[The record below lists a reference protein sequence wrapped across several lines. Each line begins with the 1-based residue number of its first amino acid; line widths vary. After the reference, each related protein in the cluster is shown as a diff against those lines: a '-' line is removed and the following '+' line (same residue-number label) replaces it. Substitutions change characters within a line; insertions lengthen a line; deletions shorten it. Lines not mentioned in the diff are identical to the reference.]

1 LSPERLRATG
11 QPFLRSLAMAAS
23 FPQFLQL
30 PPEIRIQIWELCLP
44 RRVLDIDLPDVY
56 ATDPAHFSNEDDYDI
71 FQLMCQFRHCHV
83 KRNVEPPIL
92 LRVCQETR
100 DIVLRNGHYIDSPS
114 YDRCIPRLWVQPKR
128 DVLNLNWDSRY
139 DMDGQDS
146 PIWNGTYTHSP
157 VPVTFAC
164 ADALGVPSIV
174 SHLLV
179 GDFSWPHPD
188 VNVYPSEWQAP
199 ADMQLLASRS
209 SPMLISVST
218 IVLHMNKK
226 SATASGLFGLLGD
239 ETVQSVDFYDSGRL
253 RAYYRS
259 WADNCTKTDA
269 WAKNLFKVLLCDSL
283 KHYFLEEWL
292 QNLDFIFI
300 GTLWVEARRQ
310 GFDTMENPHSVWVP
324 PVSENKC
331 PHRQFKAYALNTLG
345 CKSHGQ
351 AFPP

>member
-1 LSPERLRATG
+1 
-11 QPFLRSLAMAAS
+11 
-23 FPQFLQL
+23 
-30 PPEIRIQIWELCLP
+30 
-44 RRVLDIDLPDVY
+44 
-56 ATDPAHFSNEDDYDI
+56 
-71 FQLMCQFRHCHV
+71 
-83 KRNVEPPIL
+83 
-92 LRVCQETR
+92 
-100 DIVLRNGHYIDSPS
+100 
-114 YDRCIPRLWVQPKR
+114 
-128 DVLNLNWDSRY
+128 
-139 DMDGQDS
+139 MDGQDS
-146 PIWNGTYTHSP
+146 PIWNGTYKHSP

-226 SATASGLFGLLGD
+226 NATASGLFGLLGD

-283 KHYFLEEWL
+283 KHYFRGMASKSGLHL
-292 QNLDFIFI
+292 Y
-300 GTLWVEARRQ
+300 R
-310 GFDTMENPHSVWVP
+310 
-324 PVSENKC
+324 
-331 PHRQFKAYALNTLG
+331 YALGRGATSGIRYHGKSAFCLG
-345 CKSHGQ
+345 AACFGEQMS
-351 AFPP
+351 PPTV